1 MCGDPSEDPWGG
13 GLITLQRGA
22 RSSLRPDTVQDT
34 ALISLFSVAAFA
46 NDTGAAAILVDEFDV
61 RSSQSIFE
69 KLREL
74 KLILGAI

>member
-1 MCGDPSEDPWGG
+1 
-13 GLITLQRGA
+13 
-22 RSSLRPDTVQDT
+22 VQDT